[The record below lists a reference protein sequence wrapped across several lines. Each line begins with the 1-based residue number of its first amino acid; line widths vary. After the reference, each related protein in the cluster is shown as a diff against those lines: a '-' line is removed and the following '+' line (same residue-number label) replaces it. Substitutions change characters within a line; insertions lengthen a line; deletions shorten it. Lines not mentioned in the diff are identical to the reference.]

1 MNGYIGRSHVR
12 LLHSISAFVHPKLEK
27 LVEEI
32 KALEAVVSPE
42 QEETQQ
48 ADIADAEATAKVSEQ
63 KDVVNADVEATPA
76 EEDVISED
84 READGR

>member
-1 MNGYIGRSHVR
+1 MTNRLIR

-32 KALEAVVSPE
+32 KALEGNVSPE

-48 ADIADAEATAKVSEQ
+48 ADIVDAEAAVKVAEQ
-63 KDVVNADVEATPA
+63 EDVVNADAKATPA

-84 READGR
+84 RESDGR